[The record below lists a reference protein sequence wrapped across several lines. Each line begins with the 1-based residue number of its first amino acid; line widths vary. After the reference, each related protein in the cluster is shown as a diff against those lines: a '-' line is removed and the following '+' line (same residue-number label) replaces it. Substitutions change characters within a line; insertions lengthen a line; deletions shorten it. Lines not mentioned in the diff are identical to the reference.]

1 MSRSGIDGSGED
13 AIAYGWF
20 MLLVFLILG
29 AFSYLCITALYNG
42 ILAPA
47 NADISAGMTSEQTK
61 NALAFN
67 RDIAMYM
74 PVFMLLGAFVW
85 AMVRG
90 IGGSGATYQSF
101 YTGWVIFILCCITGM
116 LMAFAGGMLI
126 DRLYGTLD
134 DQGYIQ
140 GDKISAEW
148 ATAQGDTMW
157 WFINLFY
164 FLCYMVPCLGG
175 AVFIQGIAKR
185 TTGSQYMR
193 SGY

>member
-1 MSRSGIDGSGED
+1 MMVCSHSNDD
-13 AIAYGWF
+13 AVAYGWF

-29 AFSYLCITALYNG
+29 AFSYLCVITLYNG
-42 ILAPA
+42 IITPA
-47 NADISAGMTSEQTK
+47 NADIASGMTSEQTK
-61 NALAFN
+61 NALFFN

-74 PVFMLLGAFVW
+74 PVFMLIGAFIW

-101 YTGWVIFILCCITGM
+101 YTGWVIFILCCIVGF
-116 LMAFAGGMLI
+116 LMSFAGGMLI
-126 DRLYGTLD
+126 DRLYTNLD

-140 GDKISAEW
+140 GPKISTEW
-148 ATAQGDTMW
+148 ATAQGETMW

-175 AVFIQGIAKR
+175 AVFFQGIAKR
-185 TTGSQYMR
+185 TSGSQYIR
-193 SGY
+193 G